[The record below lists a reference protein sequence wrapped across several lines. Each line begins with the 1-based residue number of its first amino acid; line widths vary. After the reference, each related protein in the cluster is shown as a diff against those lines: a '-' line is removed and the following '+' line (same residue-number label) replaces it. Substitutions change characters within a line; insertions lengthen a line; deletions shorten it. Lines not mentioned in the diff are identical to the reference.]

1 MSTLDLRLTTDG
13 VRVPI
18 RVAPRASRAAIVG
31 VHDGALKVA
40 LTAPPVEGAANDALV
55 RLLAKALG
63 VPKGAVRLVQGE
75 RSRDKVV
82 EIAGVDAVRVHA
94 LITGG

>member
-1 MSTLDLRLTTDG
+1 MSALDLRVTAHG

-18 RVAPRASRAAIVG
+18 RVAPRASRDAIVG

-75 RSRDKVV
+75 RSRDKVLEIVGV
-82 EIAGVDAVRVHA
+82 EESAVRA
-94 LITGG
+94 LTGG

>member
-1 MSTLDLRLTTDG
+1 MLLVRAVETG
-13 VRVPI
+13 VRFAV
-18 RVAPRASRAAIVG
+18 RVAPRASRDGILG

-40 LTAPPVEGAANDALV
+40 LTAPPVEGAANEALV

-63 VPKGAVRLVQGE
+63 VAKGEVRVVQGE

-82 EIAGVDAVRVHA
+82 EVAGVDEGAVRA
-94 LITGG
+94 LVGG